1 MKENPLPSGIPNHP
15 IELLAP
21 ARDLACGLAAINHG
35 ADAVYIGAPRF
46 GARSAA
52 GNSLADIAQ
61 LIDYAH
67 RFAAKVYIALN
78 TLLSEAEIEEAVRLG
93 RELWNIGADALIIQ
107 DLGLLE
113 CDLPPIPLHA
123 STQTDN
129 RSVAKAVFL
138 EQVGFQQIVLAREL
152 DLEQIAAIRAATSL
166 PLEFFIHGALCVSY
180 SGRCLVS
187 EVMAGR
193 SANRGECAQFCRH
206 RFSLRDGRGQTLV
219 KDRYLLSLQDLD
231 LSDHIAALLKAGISS
246 LKIEGRLKDES
257 YVKNVTA
264 HYRLILDR
272 LLAADPGLRPAS
284 AGRCRFGFQP
294 DPSKTFQRGGTD
306 YFLNQRRNR
315 PGSVDTPKSLGREIG
330 RVTALAAN
338 GLVVE
343 GGEVLA
349 NGDGLCYFDDQQIL
363 VGLKVNRV
371 EGRTIYPREKT
382 RIRVGTILYRNADT
396 AFLGELK
403 KSESCRLLPVEV
415 VVGETDQGLFCRISD
430 VDGCRAEV
438 TLEVAREVA
447 KQPGTIAALI
457 ERQIRKSGGTLLLPE
472 EVRVEVDPSRYF
484 AAATINDLRR
494 QAFAA
499 YLEERVRS
507 YRRQE
512 LERTANSFP
521 WPEGEADCVP
531 AISNPLA
538 EAFYRRHGAGSPAR
552 LAEAGAGPESP
563 VLMTCRYC
571 LKAQLDLC
579 PQLRRQK
586 VELAEPLVLVDN
598 TGEYELRFNCRRCE
612 MEVLLLGKKSGSKA
626 EATQGTGPQQK
637 KKGGG

>member
-1 MKENPLPSGIPNHP
+1 MHPGIANHP

-21 ARDLACGLAAINHG
+21 ARDLRCGLAAINHG

-46 GARSAA
+46 GARAAA

-61 LIDYAH
+61 LIRYAH

-78 TLLSEAEIEEAVRLG
+78 TMLTAAEIDEAAQLG

-129 RSVAKAVFL
+129 RSVAKVVFL
-138 EQVGFQQIVLAREL
+138 EKVGFAQVVLAREL
-152 DLEQIAAIRAATSL
+152 HLDQIAAIRAATTV

-180 SGRCLVS
+180 SGRCFIS

-206 RFSLRDGRGQTLV
+206 RFSLRDGRGQTLA

-231 LSDHIAALLKAGISS
+231 LSTHIAALLKAGISS
-246 LKIEGRLKDES
+246 FKIEGRLKDEN

-264 HYRLILDR
+264 HYRLILDG
-272 LLAADPGLRPAS
+272 LMAGDSSLRPAS
-284 AGRCRFGFQP
+284 AGRCRFGFTP
-294 DPSKTFQRGGTD
+294 DPRKTFQRGGTD
-306 YFLNQRRNR
+306 YFLNRRR
-315 PGSVDTPKSLGREIG
+315 SQPGAIDTPKSLGQEIG
-330 RVTALAAN
+330 RLIALADH

-343 GGEVLA
+343 GGEILA
-349 NGDGLCYFDDQQIL
+349 NGDGLCYFDDQQVL

-371 EGRTIYPREKT
+371 EGRTVYPKDRPA
-382 RIRVGTILYRNADT
+382 IAIGTTLYRNADT
-396 AFLGELK
+396 AFQQELK
-403 KSESCRLLPVEV
+403 KSESCRLLPIQV

-430 VDGCRAEV
+430 GDGCEV
-438 TLEVAREVA
+438 RVAIDVARERA

-457 ERQIRKSGGTLLLPE
+457 DRQMRKSGGTLLLPE
-472 EVRVEVDPSRYF
+472 EVRVEVDPQWYF
-484 AAATINDLRR
+484 AAATINELRR

-499 YLEERVRS
+499 YLDERLRV

-512 LERTANSFP
+512 VWRTAGSWP
-521 WPEGEADCVP
+521 WPEDQVSYAQAVR
-531 AISNPLA
+531 NPLA
-538 EAFYRRHGAGSPAR
+538 EAFYRRHGVTSFSD
-552 LAEAGAGPESP
+552 LAEAMAGPEP
-563 VLMTCRYC
+563 LVLMTCRYC
-571 LKAQLDLC
+571 IKAQLNLC
-579 PQLRRQK
+579 PKLPRQK
-586 VELAEPLVLVDN
+586 VDLVEPLVIVDN
-598 TGEYELRFNCRRCE
+598 TGEYQLRFDCRRCE
-612 MEVLLLGKKSGSKA
+612 MEVLLLGKKAGS
-626 EATQGTGPQQK
+626 
-637 KKGGG
+637 